1 MGLRAAGEATGALVA
16 AFRTLSVPRD
26 SIVAGPGWEA
36 LSGAL
41 GDGVVMV
48 VGAGGSG
55 KTHFARWLVAH
66 AATRAAL
73 VSADI
78 GQPSVGVPAC
88 LGLALRRPWTAP
100 AAMWFVGDVA
110 FGGHLLPVVVGTA
123 RLVARAQA
131 ASAALVVVDTS
142 GLVAGALGRLLK
154 WHKALAVGARDVV
167 ALQQADE
174 LEPLLAPLGRLAT
187 VHRVPPVGVAR
198 ERSRDERRAWREARF
213 REELR
218 DADVHRFDRDRVLA
232 ADWSA
237 GLPPGRD
244 VPARTLVGLLDRD
257 GFCRS
262 VGVVNAVRARTIDVA
277 ARCEDPSAVAWIQ
290 LGTLRVDE
298 RGVESRQR

>member
-1 MGLRAAGEATGALVA
+1 
-16 AFRTLSVPRD
+16 VPSD
-26 SIVAGPGWEA
+26 AIVAGPGWDA
-36 LSGAL
+36 LARAL
-41 GDGVVMV
+41 DGVVMI

-66 AATRAAL
+66 AGKRAAL

-123 RLVARAQA
+123 RLVAHAQEA
-131 ASAALVVVDTS
+131 GASLVVVDTS

-154 WHKALAVGARDVV
+154 WHKALAIGARHVV
-167 ALQQADE
+167 ALERADE
-174 LEPLLAPLGRLAT
+174 LEALRAPLGRLAT
-187 VHRVPPVGVAR
+187 VHRVPPVDVAR
-198 ERSRDERRAWREARF
+198 ERSRAERRAWREARF
-213 REELR
+213 REHLR
-218 DADVHRFDRDRVLA
+218 DAGIHRFDRDRVLGT
-232 ADWSA
+232 DWSA

-244 VPARTLVGLLDRD
+244 VPTRTLAGLLDRD
-257 GFCRS
+257 GFCRC
-262 VGVVNAVRARTIDVA
+262 VGVVDAVRARTIDVA
-277 ARCEDPSAVAWIQ
+277 TRCDDPGAVAWVQ
-290 LGTLRVDE
+290 LGSLRVDE

>member
-1 MGLRAAGEATGALVA
+1 M
-16 AFRTLSVPRD
+16 PRD
-26 SIVAGPGWEA
+26 SIVAGPGWDA

-41 GDGVVMV
+41 GEGVVMV

-55 KTHFARWLVAH
+55 KTHLARWLVAH

-78 GQPSVGVPAC
+78 GQPSVGVPGC

-123 RLVARAQA
+123 RLVARAA
-131 ASAALVVVDTS
+131 AGASLVVVDTS

-154 WHKALAVGARDVV
+154 WHKALAIGARHVV
-167 ALQQADE
+167 ALERADE
-174 LEPLLAPLGRLAT
+174 LEALLAPLGRLAS
-187 VHRVPPVGVAR
+187 VHRVPPVDVAR

-218 DADVHRFDRDRVLA
+218 DAAVHRFERSRVLGT
-232 ADWSA
+232 DWSA

-244 VPARTLVGLLDRD
+244 VAPRTLAGLLDRD

-262 VGVVNAVRARTIDVA
+262 VGVVDAVRARTIDVA
-277 ARCEDPSAVAWIQ
+277 ARCDDPAAVAWVQ